1 MLFVAIDIEQGR
13 VMCAWLVRSP
23 MFAKIVPAPNARG
36 LRIFAGSMKDAS
48 QDRWRPYRLTAAEL
62 APRLLNRLAELD
74 GAR

>member
-13 VMCAWLVRSP
+13 VMCAWLVPSP

-36 LRIFAGSMKDAS
+36 LRIFAASMKDAS
-48 QDRWRPYRLTAAEL
+48 QDQWRPYRLTAAEL

-74 GAR
+74 GVQ